1 MSDRH
6 FGYPGTREP
15 NFSVRLGRHLRYEG
29 GTTPTELK
37 EVVEDPSV
45 SQVQDTD
52 LLDID
57 PDALREAERVF
68 AQGILDT
75 MPGKLVARA
84 SYEDTRVV
92 LTMTDGSEYYFYGFM
107 GEARAT

>member
-1 MSDRH
+1 MKVLILTADPADEDSEEHALEDQ
-6 FGYPGTREP
+6 G
-15 NFSVRLGRHLRYEG
+15 SVNDLQE
-29 GTTPTELK
+29 TE
-37 EVVEDPSV
+37 
-45 SQVQDTD
+45 

-75 MPGKLVARA
+75 MSGKEVTKA

-92 LTMTDGSEYYFYGFM
+92 VIMSDGSEYYFYGFM
-107 GEARAT
+107 GESRP

>member
-1 MSDRH
+1 M
-6 FGYPGTREP
+6 P
-15 NFSVRLGRHLRYEG
+15 
-29 GTTPTELK
+29 ELK
-37 EVVEDPSV
+37 KVVEDPSV
-45 SQVQDTD
+45 SQLQDSD

-84 SYEDTRVV
+84 TYEDTRVV

-107 GEARAT
+107 GEARSE